1 MPAERKSS
9 AEKKLSVDDRLGVN
23 KFTTDDEPFIEV
35 DTTLCKTC
43 RLKPCLYVCPAQV
56 YTLEGDDLVYNP
68 EGCVELGAC
77 KVVCEEFGNNA
88 IKWDYPRGG
97 YGIRFRYG

>member
-1 MPAERKSS
+1 MVDKKGT

-35 DTTLCKTC
+35 DTALCKNC
-43 RLKPCLYVCPAQV
+43 QLKPCLYVCPAQV
-56 YTLEGDDLVYNP
+56 YTLEGDDLIYNP
-68 EGCVELGAC
+68 EGCIELGAC
-77 KVVCEEFGNNA
+77 KVVCQELGRNA
-88 IKWDYPRGG
+88 IKWNYPRGG